1 MNCSVKRD
9 NHIIHERNDLNG
21 IYRVCGCEK
30 FIEISGISKD
40 DFEKKISCN
49 EGFQEACMYRFGKGA
64 KRYIKVDKAIDYIEN
79 QLMIKES
86 DL

>member
-1 MNCSVKRD
+1 MEFIGFADVK
-9 NHIIHERNDLNG
+9 
-21 IYRVCGCEK
+21 K

-49 EGFQEACMYRFGKGA
+49 KGFQEACMYRFGKGA

>member
-1 MNCSVKRD
+1 
-9 NHIIHERNDLNG
+9 
-21 IYRVCGCEK
+21 
-30 FIEISGISKD
+30 
-40 DFEKKISCN
+40 
-49 EGFQEACMYRFGKGA
+49 MYRFGKGA